1 MYIMKKTQFFT
12 GQSVEE
18 LQLNVN
24 TWLSE
29 HKDIAIIHSD
39 LEVAA
44 RAKSNSY
51 IFYVLYED
59 GAGSSSVAT
68 AEVMQQAMPDDGI
81 IPDNQNIQLQ

>member
-1 MYIMKKTQFFT
+1 MKKTQFFT
-12 GQSVEE
+12 SQSVEE

-29 HKDIAIIHSD
+29 HKGIAIIHSD

-44 RAKSNSY
+44 RAKSYSY
-51 IFYVLYED
+51 IFYMLYED